1 MKPLIYPSNAP
12 LRQTEKVMGLEENPM
27 KNKMIGISLLLHSFV
42 VILCFL
48 ILIVGY
54 VQMQRQTSSFIIF
67 KYLNAYFLIIDR

>member
-1 MKPLIYPSNAP
+1 
-12 LRQTEKVMGLEENPM
+12 M